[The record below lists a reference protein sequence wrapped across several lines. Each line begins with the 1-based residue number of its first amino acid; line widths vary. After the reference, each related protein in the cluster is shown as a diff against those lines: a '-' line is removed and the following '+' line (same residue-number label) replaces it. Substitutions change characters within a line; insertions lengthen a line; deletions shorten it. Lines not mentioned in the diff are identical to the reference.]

1 MESFAILWA
10 DAPQNKR
17 WPHLHGRTCYTHLYI
32 YTSLSRIW
40 PAPSQLFDPDITYQN
55 IYLHSHAS
63 SRHLIVCPGSSP
75 GLLSG
80 NLGGSSVGGLSA
92 RQAPAVVVAVCRRGF
107 ESCLYPHDSTYLLY
121 MHTTT
126 SIIRQ
131 KQLYYI
137 YICINIHTGR
147 WEMCVLLGVGSKI
160 RAQKIWTG
168 KKWIWHTGSFPNIGD
183 GKVQLI
189 GLVHGDKRSD
199 CCFQKA
205 WFCVWFW
212 RSPLNGRFNEESPE
226 MGEQNDLVWKLLWT
240 NADVKSVIECYI
252 CMYIYIYIY
261 LFKYN

>member
-1 MESFAILWA
+1 MTPSPW
-10 DAPQNKR
+10 
-17 WPHLHGRTCYTHLYI
+17 THLLYTLIYI

-126 SIIRQ
+126 
-131 KQLYYI
+131 YI
-137 YICINIHTGR
+137 YNQTKTCINYYICIDLHTGR
-147 WEMCVLLGVGSKI
+147 WEMCVLWGLGSKI
-160 RAQKIWTG
+160 RPQK
-168 KKWIWHTGSFPNIGD
+168 FE
-183 GKVQLI
+183 QE
-189 GLVHGDKRSD
+189 RSGFD
-199 CCFQKA
+199 IQGH
-205 WFCVWFW
+205 
-212 RSPLNGRFNEESPE
+212 SP
-226 MGEQNDLVWKLLWT
+226 T
-240 NADVKSVIECYI
+240 
-252 CMYIYIYIY
+252 
-261 LFKYN
+261 

>member
-1 MESFAILWA
+1 MESFAILWSA
-10 DAPQNKR
+10 APQNKR
-17 WPHLHGRTCYTHLYI
+17 WPHLHGRTCYTHLYIYI

-126 SIIRQ
+126 
-131 KQLYYI
+131 YI
-137 YICINIHTGR
+137 YNQTKTCINYFF
-147 WEMCVLLGVGSKI
+147 VL
-160 RAQKIWTG
+160 
-168 KKWIWHTGSFPNIGD
+168 
-183 GKVQLI
+183 
-189 GLVHGDKRSD
+189 
-199 CCFQKA
+199 
-205 WFCVWFW
+205 
-212 RSPLNGRFNEESPE
+212 
-226 MGEQNDLVWKLLWT
+226 
-240 NADVKSVIECYI
+240 
-252 CMYIYIYIY
+252 IYIQGDERCV
-261 LFKYN
+261 FCGG